1 MAMTGPVVE
10 KPGGDGWT
18 MTFFLSNDLETAAPR
33 PNDDDIELVSEPERL
48 YRAVQDVAR
57 PGALDD
63 DFSMLVVT
71 FV

>member
-48 YRAVQDVAR
+48 IAALRYRGNNTEEAR
-57 PGALDD
+57 AEFRPWEN
-63 DFSMLVVT
+63 S
-71 FV
+71 